1 MATVVIKK
9 QGDDVLEL
17 IYWRDPKK
25 SAVALSLILL
35 AVFILAKYPILSV
48 FAYTGLAVLAG
59 TLGFRVYKTVEAQV
73 KKTSGE
79 NPFQE
84 YLAKD
89 LTLPQERI
97 HAQVDV
103 LTEHATHL
111 ANQVKRL
118 IFVENIV
125 DSAKFALIL
134 WALTYIAY
142 WFSGFAL
149 IVLGVLAVFSVPK
162 VYEMYQEPI
171 DAQLAVISEHI
182 KNATKMAEEK
192 LPFLK
197 KAQTEVEK
205 KEQ

>member
-1 MATVVIKK
+1 MATVMIKK
-9 QGDDVLEL
+9 QGEDVLEL

-125 DSAKFALIL
+125 DSAKVGVRCDVGSKALKY
-134 WALTYIAY
+134 AA
-142 WFSGFAL
+142 FSFN
-149 IVLGVLAVFSVPK
+149 F
-162 VYEMYQEPI
+162 
-171 DAQLAVISEHI
+171 
-182 KNATKMAEEK
+182 
-192 LPFLK
+192 
-197 KAQTEVEK
+197 
-205 KEQ
+205 